1 VIIGIGV
8 DLEEVSRIRDAISR
22 HGQRFL
28 DRVFTE
34 GEIAYVQDKANPYER
49 YAARFAAKEAV
60 MKALGCGWAQ
70 GVRWRDIEVINEENG
85 RPTLRLSGV
94 AEEIARQKNCRTPHV
109 SLSHTKNNAIAQV
122 VLEG

>member
-1 VIIGIGV
+1 MIVGIGV

-34 GEIAYVQDKANPYER
+34 GEIAYVEDKANRYER
-49 YAARFAAKEAV
+49 YAARFAAKEAG

-70 GVRWRDIEVINEENG
+70 GVGWRDIEVINEENG
-85 RPTLRLSGV
+85 RPTLRLSGA
-94 AEEIARQKNCRTPHV
+94 AERIAREKNCRAPHV
-109 SLSHTKNNAIAQV
+109 SLSHTRNNAIAQV